1 LRKISTFF
9 RNIGSFCL
17 EHRLNVTRFA
27 VVFFLGVTLGLY
39 FFPLFPWQSRVSE
52 HELSEPNDSSV
63 TGNGIG
69 GALFESAN
77 FEEQFAS
84 LLVEM
89 DQAEL
94 EGYQRPRML
103 LFETHSIQ
111 RGEVIGNLAIN
122 FGLNEDTI
130 LSVNNVRNARLLQIG
145 QVLRIPNQDGIMSTV
160 LEDDTLETIA
170 ERYRSDAEAI
180 RVANQLFSEAA
191 LPGSTLFIPGGRL
204 SWEERQEINGDLFMW
219 PVAGRITSGFGWRRD
234 PFGSGRREFHNGI
247 DIAARMGTPIR
258 AAMGGR
264 VSTTGFD
271 HVLGNFVIVTHP
283 RGYRTLYAHMSR
295 ISVRQ
300 GAFIGAGERIGYV
313 GSTGR
318 STGPHLHFTVFRQG
332 SVINPRT
339 VLR

>member
-1 LRKISTFF
+1 MRKISTFF
-9 RNIGSFCL
+9 RNIGGFCF

-27 VVFFLGVTLGLY
+27 VVLFLGVMLGLY
-39 FFPLFPWQSRVSE
+39 FFPLVPWQSSA
-52 HELSEPNDSSV
+52 HELSELSAYSSIA
-63 TGNGIG
+63 GNGIG
-69 GALFESAN
+69 GAQFESAD
-77 FEEQFAS
+77 FEEQLAS

-89 DQAEL
+89 YGTEP
-94 EGYQRPRML
+94 EGYQRPRLL

-160 LEDDTLETIA
+160 LEDDTLETMA
-170 ERYRSDAEAI
+170 ERYRSDVEAI
-180 RVANQLFSEAA
+180 RIANQLFSETA

-204 SWEERQEINGDLFMW
+204 SWEERQEINGDLFIW
-219 PVAGRITSGFGWRRD
+219 PVAGRITSAFGWRRD

-271 HVLGNFVIVTHP
+271 HVLGNFVIITHP

-300 GAFIGAGERIGYV
+300 GAFVGAGERIGYV